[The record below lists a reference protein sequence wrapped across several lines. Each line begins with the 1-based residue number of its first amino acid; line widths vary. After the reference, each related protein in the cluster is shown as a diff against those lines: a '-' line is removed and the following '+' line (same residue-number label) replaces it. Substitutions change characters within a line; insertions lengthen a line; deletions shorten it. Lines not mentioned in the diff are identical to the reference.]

1 MKNQIREN
9 LLNLCSSAY
18 KNAYVPYSNYPVGA
32 ALITKDQKA
41 FIGANIENAA
51 YGSTMCAE
59 RVCIY
64 SAYANGVRKGDI
76 AGFALM
82 SNSKQPAMPCGA
94 CLQVLEELLES
105 NTTIY
110 VFNLNGD
117 CIETDME
124 TLLPYPF
131 SERDL
136 ENV

>member
-1 MKNQIREN
+1 MENQIRES
-9 LLNLCSSAY
+9 LFNLCSAAY
-18 KNAYVPYSNYPVGA
+18 KNAYVPYSKYAVGA

-51 YGSTMCAE
+51 YGSSMCAE

-64 SAYANGVRKGDI
+64 SAYANGIRKEDI
-76 AGFALM
+76 AGFALI
-82 SNSKQPAMPCGA
+82 SNSQQPAMPCGA
-94 CLQVLEELLES
+94 CLQVLEELLEAT
-105 NTTIY
+105 TTIY

-131 SERDL
+131 SESDL
-136 ENV
+136 KNV